1 MSRKGHLPVR
11 TCIGCREKKKKEEM
25 IWLAQSPGGVV
36 VVNRK
41 RPHQGRGFYLC
52 PELRCLN
59 MAKKKRR
66 GVALLETMDLRFL
79 SAKSFGDEEKVPD
92 TGGRG

>member
-1 MSRKGHLPVR
+1 MSEKGRVPVR

-52 PELRCLN
+52 PDLRCLN
-59 MAKKKRR
+59 MAKKKRK
-66 GVALLETMDLRFL
+66 GVGFLETMDLRFP
-79 SAKSFGDEEKVPD
+79 SAKGFGDEVK
-92 TGGRG
+92 GSGYGR